1 MNKVTIAALVIALS
15 ASAGAFAD
23 KPQKPDK
30 KQDKAK
36 AKSGDKAQNKAQNKN
51 KGGDSHGT
59 VVFGSSDREAARAY
73 FSQKYGRGNCP
84 PGLAKKNNGCLPPG
98 QAKKRYRVGERLSA
112 NVVYIEAPSELVV
125 RLQPISSGHRYVI
138 VDGDL
143 VKLVIGTLLVVDAL
157 DGLIN

>member
-1 MNKVTIAALVIALS
+1 MKRLTTVVLALALACTAA
-15 ASAGAFAD
+15 AD

-30 KQDKAK
+30 GN
-36 AKSGDKAQNKAQNKN
+36 SKN
-51 KGGDSHGT
+51 KDKGASVQVT
-59 VVFGSSDREAARAY
+59 VVFGDHDREEARAY

-98 QAKKRYRVGERLSA
+98 QAKKRYQIGQALPRG
-112 NVVYIEAPSELVV
+112 VVYVEAPPDLVV
-125 RLQPISSGHRYVI
+125 RLSPAPSGYKYGV

-143 VKLVIGTLLVVDAL
+143 VKLAIGTLLVVDAI

>member
-1 MNKVTIAALVIALS
+1 MNKVTIAALVLALS

-30 KQDKAK
+30 KQDKGK
-36 AKSGDKAQNKAQNKN
+36 AGDKAQQKGQNKD
-51 KGGDSHGT
+51 KGGDSHVT
-59 VVFGSSDREAARAY
+59 LVFGSSDREAARAY

-98 QAKKRYRVGERLSA
+98 QAKKRYRVGERLSRD
-112 NVVYIEAPSELVV
+112 VVWVEAPAELVV

-138 VDGDL
+138 IDGDL
-143 VKLVIGTLLVVDAL
+143 VKLAIGTLLVVDAI

>member
-15 ASAGAFAD
+15 ASASALAD
-23 KPQKPDK
+23 KPPKQDK

-36 AKSGDKAQNKAQNKN
+36 AKSGDKAQSKGQSKD
-51 KGGDSHGT
+51 KGGDSH
-59 VVFGSSDREAARAY
+59 VALVFGSSDREAARAY

-98 QAKKRYRVGERLSA
+98 QAKKRYRVGERLSTT
-112 NVVYIEAPSELVV
+112 VIYVEAPSELVV
-125 RLQPISSGHRYVI
+125 RLQPISSGYRYVI

-143 VKLVIGTLLVVDAL
+143 VKLAIGTLLVVDAI

>member
-1 MNKVTIAALVIALS
+1 MKRVTIAALVIALS
-15 ASAGAFAD
+15 ASATAFAD

-36 AKSGDKAQNKAQNKN
+36 AQSGDKAQNKNRG
-51 KGGDSHGT
+51 GGDSHAT
-59 VVFGSSDREAARAY
+59 VVFGSNDREAARAY

-98 QAKKRYRVGERLSA
+98 QAKKRYRVGERLSPD
-112 NVVYIEAPSELVV
+112 VVYVEAPSELVV

-143 VKLVIGTLLVVDAL
+143 VKLAIGTLLVVDAI

>member
-15 ASAGAFAD
+15 ASASAFAD
-23 KPQKPDK
+23 KPQKQDK

-36 AKSGDKAQNKAQNKN
+36 SGDKGRSQGQDKARS
-51 KGGDSHGT
+51 GDSQVR
-59 VVFGSSDREAARAY
+59 VVFGASDREAARAY

-98 QAKKRYRVGERLSA
+98 QAKKRYRVGERLSRD
-112 NVVYIEAPSELVV
+112 VVYVEAPAELVV
-125 RLQPISSGHRYVI
+125 KLQPVSSGHRYVI

-143 VKLVIGTLLVVDAL
+143 VKLAIGTLLVVDAI